1 MVILLLYIWE
11 ELSLLVDE
19 QVDQAMYHGGGVID
33 ARVGGLAEEVGQV
46 VAVPIVSGRGTQL
59 INDPAK

>member
-33 ARVGGLAEEVGQV
+33 ARVGGLAED
-46 VAVPIVSGRGTQL
+46 VAYCQWSW
-59 INDPAK
+59 NPAH